1 MLHQQ
6 NTSQT
11 SSDTQYL
18 AFRAAY
24 LTTADLLYADI
35 PDGNAS
41 GIVKGFLER
50 LPLLVGCAPQ
60 VQLQSL
66 LKTWHKLKQGA
77 AADLNDLDRCVWY
90 CAAAELAKLGSV
102 EDIRRIEQSV
112 AGPRPLPGID
122 CLWVA
127 SKLRTMQITWP
138 FDQDCGVV
146 LRDGNFLDADLD
158 GVSSLPAKGETA
170 SEMLELA
177 GRWFVT
183 PDLLTHADGLITPEE
198 QATLAAFFQKHASL
212 MNL

>member
-6 NTSQT
+6 NTSGT

-24 LTTADLLYADI
+24 LTTVDLLFAEI
-35 PDGNAS
+35 PNGHAS

-60 VQLQSL
+60 IQLQCL
-66 LKTWHKLKQGA
+66 LNTWHKLKQGA
-77 AADLNDLDRCVWY
+77 SADLNDLDRCVWY

-112 AGPRPLPGID
+112 AGPRPMPGVD

-138 FDQDCGVV
+138 FEQDCGVV
-146 LRDGNFLDADLD
+146 LRDGNFLDGDLD
-158 GVSSLPAKGETA
+158 VVSPLNAQGETA
-170 SEMLELA
+170 SEMLDLA
-177 GRWFVT
+177 GKWFVT

-198 QATLAAFFQKHASL
+198 HARLAAFFQEYSSL